1 MVIKNIYRYIAMNM
15 GATKTEV
22 FTESQNQ
29 LADLAKAT
37 SHPARIAILQ
47 YLSRQPNC
55 VCGSIV
61 NEVGLAQATVSQ
73 HLKALKNAGLIQGS
87 VTGAKTCYCLNP
99 DTINQLKEQLNSLL
113 TNCCSID
120 GCC

>member
-1 MVIKNIYRYIAMNM
+1 MVRKNIYRYIATNM

-22 FTESQNQ
+22 QNQ
-29 LADLAKAT
+29 LADLAKAIG
-37 SHPARIAILQ
+37 HPARIAILQ
-47 YLSRQPNC
+47 YLSRRPNC

-61 NEVGLAQATVSQ
+61 NEIGLAQATVSQ

-87 VTGAKTCYCLNP
+87 VTGAKTCYRLNP

>member
-1 MVIKNIYRYIAMNM
+1 MVRKNIYRYIAMNM

-29 LADLAKAT
+29 LADLAKAI

-61 NEVGLAQATVSQ
+61 KEVGLAQATVSQ
-73 HLKALKNAGLIQGS
+73 HLKALKNAGLMQGS
-87 VTGAKTCYCLNP
+87 VTGAKTCYCLTP
-99 DTINQLKEQLNSLL
+99 DTSIN
-113 TNCCSID
+113 
-120 GCC
+120 